1 MSCLTMSR
9 RGFTLLEILVAMAI
23 LSISMLALMSISGN
37 TLVVSGR
44 AENVTVATMLARQKM
59 TDIEIELSKAMK
71 KNEFPDEKS
80 EEGTFDEPFEDY
92 SWAMEIRRV
101 ELPAPVTG
109 EEGGIQEMV
118 GRQLTEEISKTIRE
132 LKLTIKWKELE
143 EEQSFDIVTHIVKL

>member
-1 MSCLTMSR
+1 MSCLFSKR
-9 RGFTLLEILVAMAI
+9 GGFTLLEILVAVAI
-23 LSISMLALMSISGN
+23 FAISMVALMSISGN

-44 AENVTVATMLARQKM
+44 AERITIATMLARQKM
-59 TDIEIELSKAMK
+59 TDIEIELGKAMK

-80 EEGTFDEPFEDY
+80 EEGEFDEPFEDY

-109 EEGGIQEMV
+109 EEGGMQQMV

-143 EEQSFDIVTHIVKL
+143 EEQSFDVITHIVKL

>member
-1 MSCLTMSR
+1 MSCLFSKS
-9 RGFTLLEILVAMAI
+9 RGFTLLEILVAVAI
-23 LSISMLALMSISGN
+23 FAISMVALMSISGN

-44 AENVTVATMLARQKM
+44 AERITIATMLARQKM
-59 TDIEIELSKAMK
+59 TDIEIELGKAMK

-80 EEGTFDEPFEDY
+80 EEGEFDEPFEDY

-109 EEGGIQEMV
+109 EEGGMQQMV

-143 EEQSFDIVTHIVKL
+143 EEQSFDVITHIVKL